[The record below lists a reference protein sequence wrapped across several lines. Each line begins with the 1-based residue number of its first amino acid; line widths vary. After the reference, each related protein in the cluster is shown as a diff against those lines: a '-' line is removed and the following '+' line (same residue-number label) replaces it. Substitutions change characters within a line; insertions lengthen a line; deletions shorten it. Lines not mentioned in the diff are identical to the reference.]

1 MGILSLL
8 LGCVMAAG
16 MLVTMMYL
24 TNRSRQTLEEASALS
39 GCSLTELQDLIRERL
54 LDYRSR
60 YFIFGPKTFDIHEI
74 EQARAVHTEVRR
86 IRAETDAFLHQ
97 KAEEIREANRIYEE
111 QLRMQQE
118 TLEQT
123 KRVYAEILRQLGA
136 RLNLIP
142 PDVVAALRVLDLPP
156 DAPFDDVRRQYR
168 LLAKQHHPDAG
179 GDAKTFIAINAA
191 YTRILAWIQGEK
203 QW

>member
-1 MGILSLL
+1 MEMLSLL
-8 LGCVMAAG
+8 FGCVLAAG
-16 MLVTMMYL
+16 ALVTMMYF

-39 GCSLTELQDLIRERL
+39 RCSLTELQDLIRERL

-60 YFIFGPKTFDIHEI
+60 YFIFGPKTVNTHEI
-74 EQARAVHTEVRR
+74 EQARVARAEIHR

-111 QLRMQQE
+111 QLRIQQE
-118 TLEQT
+118 MLEQT
-123 KRVYAEILRQLGA
+123 KRAYAEMLRQLGTH
-136 RLNLIP
+136 LNLIP
-142 PDVVAALRVLDLPP
+142 PDVVAALRVLGLPA

-168 LLAKQHHPDAG
+168 LLAKRHHPDAR

-191 YTRILAWIQGEK
+191 YTHILAWIQGEK